1 MQITKPSASLI
12 AQRTGATLF
21 EETIE
26 EDGHLTRHKN
36 KRDVDKS
43 LSEDE
48 DYEVYQGVVGRP
60 GIDFPVLTRI
70 PQTSFNCRK
79 IGNGYFADLETDC
92 QVTGL
97 MF

>member
-1 MQITKPSASLI
+1 MK
-12 AQRTGATLF
+12 
-21 EETIE
+21 
-26 EDGHLTRHKN
+26 HKN

-70 PQTSFNCRK
+70 PQTNFNCRK

-92 QVTGL
+92 QVNNL
-97 MF
+97 IFLKKSNKK